1 MLVLSTLLQFDK
13 KKEKKTQPTPVY
25 GCHYNLVSSVLIARS
40 LKPLTAAS
48 PKQDGATTK
57 VSNSGHA
64 KTEEE
69 EEEEED
75 GHLVKANRA
84 Y

>member
-1 MLVLSTLLQFDK
+1 M
-13 KKEKKTQPTPVY
+13 Y

-40 LKPLTAAS
+40 LKPSAAS

-57 VSNSGHA
+57 VSNRGHA

-69 EEEEED
+69 EED
-75 GHLVKANRA
+75 AHLVKANRA
-84 Y
+84 K